1 MRLDEARV
9 KSDGLTVET
18 LDGQPVPLAPL
29 WRERRLVL
37 AFLRHFG

>member
-9 KSDGLTVET
+9 KINGLTAAT
-18 LDGQPVPLAPL
+18 LDGDQIPWASL